1 MSYSESSNYSDP
13 SKNNRIVV
21 DKPFL
26 PICEGVDD
34 YKFFN
39 SYLNSDFIKE
49 NYPKFTDTI
58 QVISLKGNKNLRP
71 FLNTLQRVDGFTKNA
86 ANILIIMDAE
96 TDCNSTEMSIKST
109 LKNVSLP
116 VPDAPCSWSGDKL
129 KVAYLLF
136 PTLNS
141 SLENGALE
149 HFCMRIIK
157 KDYHPDEVLVEIDK
171 TMNNLRDNYSFDFS
185 HEFKSRLHGF
195 FSLTNKTVG
204 KKIGEAARAGV
215 FDFSS
220 PCFDSM
226 NRLIEDAIMELV

>member
-21 DKPFL
+21 EKPFL
-26 PICEGVDD
+26 LICEGVDD

-71 FLNTLQRVDGFTKNA
+71 FLNTLQRVDGFTKLA
-86 ANILIIMDAE
+86 SNILIIMDAE

-136 PTLNS
+136 PTLNI

-157 KDYHPDEVLVEIDK
+157 KDSCPR
-171 TMNNLRDNYSFDFS
+171 T
-185 HEFKSRLHGF
+185 
-195 FSLTNKTVG
+195 
-204 KKIGEAARAGV
+204 
-215 FDFSS
+215 
-220 PCFDSM
+220 
-226 NRLIEDAIMELV
+226 